1 MKVGKNIKQ
10 ASGYRAF
17 IPEAFPPTDG
27 YAFSDDI
34 LQKANEATLLLG
46 KINGISTY
54 LPDVDFFLLMYMRK
68 DAASSS
74 QIEGTRATMIDAI
87 LSDSGIKTGIPEDV
101 DDIKHYIDALHY
113 AFDRLKDFP
122 MSLPLIKE
130 VHKVLMMDAR
140 STHFSDPGNFRKTQ
154 NWIGGTTPD
163 DATFVP
169 PPPHEMTTAL
179 KDLELFMHYNNS
191 VVPILKIGLIH
202 SQFETIHPFLDGNGR
217 IGRILITLLLHI
229 FKLLDK
235 PILFVSSYFKK
246 HQQAYYDTLSSYH
259 KGDVERWLNFF
270 LNGIVDTSNKSIELI
285 TRITILVEKDGE
297 KLKTLNKRTSTT
309 AEIILKKLY
318 SLPIVDT
325 TKVME
330 WTGFS
335 RPGAQKII
343 DKLVK
348 MEILT
353 IKDSSKNY
361 GRMYEYKEYLEIF
374 EKD

>member
-1 MKVGKNIKQ
+1 
-10 ASGYRAF
+10 
-17 IPEAFPPTDG
+17 
-27 YAFSDDI
+27 
-34 LQKANEATLLLG
+34 
-46 KINGISTY
+46 
-54 LPDVDFFLLMYMRK
+54 
-68 DAASSS
+68 
-74 QIEGTRATMIDAI
+74 
-87 LSDSGIKTGIPEDV
+87 
-101 DDIKHYIDALHY
+101 
-113 AFDRLKDFP
+113 
-122 MSLPLIKE
+122 
-130 VHKVLMMDAR
+130 
-140 STHFSDPGNFRKTQ
+140 
-154 NWIGGTTPD
+154 
-163 DATFVP
+163 
-169 PPPHEMTTAL
+169 
-179 KDLELFMHYNNS
+179 MHYNNS

-235 PILFVSSYFKK
+235 PILFISSYFKK

-297 KLKTLNKRTSTT
+297 KMKTLNKKT
-309 AEIILKKLY
+309 AATANTILKKLY